1 MLNPDR
7 SAWQLLLVLLD
18 FVFELEHFLMR
29 CISLF
34 DSWYDESQASFRESL
49 RKTFVAI

>member
-1 MLNPDR
+1 M
-7 SAWQLLLVLLD
+7 LLD
-18 FVFELEHFLMR
+18 FVFELELFELMR

-49 RKTFVAI
+49 RKTSVAI